1 MSDLVRI
8 LDELASSAKNDRDK
22 GDKFERLTKF
32 FLENDTRYKDR
43 FSDVWLWNK
52 FPLNEGKIDTGI
64 DLVAKEK
71 YGDGH
76 CAIQCKFY
84 GENTTIEKS
93 NIDSFF
99 TASGKKIY
107 TSRLIFSTSNKWTI
121 HAEDALKNQ
130 KIPVNRISIYDM
142 EEGSIDWN
150 QFNVSSLF
158 APQKIKNEIRP
169 HQKKAITDVI
179 KGFETKDRGKLIMAC
194 GTGKTFTSL
203 KIAEKIGG
211 SVLFL
216 TPSISLVSQTF
227 NEWAIQSSI
236 KINPIIICSDKTIK
250 ADDDDISTYDLTI
263 APTTDPKLVS
273 ETCKKI
279 FKSDE
284 LNVIFST
291 YQSIDVVIKAQEY
304 GLKDFDLIIC
314 DEAHRTTGV
323 TLSDR
328 DDTHFT
334 KVHDNDH
341 IKSKRRLYMTATPKI
356 YKESDKQSANKF
368 EADIYSMDDEKSYGN
383 EFHRLGFGEAVEKN
397 LLSDYKVMV
406 LGVEEQYANKFL
418 QQDGELQVD
427 DDIIKIIGCWNGL
440 AKRLVGTK
448 KIEPDQANAL
458 TGDPLEGNPMR
469 RAVAFCQRIKDSQR
483 FQKLFSETVNKFLN
497 YTGQKEDF
505 LKCEVDHMD
514 GTMSSLIR
522 KDKLKW
528 LKEDTSSRG
537 NICRIISNAKC
548 MSEGVD
554 VPTLDAVIFLNPK
567 NSYVDVVQSVG
578 RAMRKAEGKK
588 YGYIIIPISIPA
600 NIPPE
605 QALNDN
611 KKYKVVW
618 DVCQA
623 LRSHDDR
630 FNNYI
635 NKIKFNNNSTEILY
649 SQIGDGADF
658 KEESSKGSSSEDTS
672 SIKQLTLDLPSAQ
685 VWQNAILGKI
695 AKKCGDTEYWDEWAK
710 SVSTIAENHTNNIK
724 KLLKSRN
731 SETKDA
737 FEKFLKGLRKNIN
750 PSVSE
755 EDAIEMLSQH
765 LITKPVF
772 EALFNSYE
780 FVKKN
785 PISKAIQKILKTLE
799 GEEFEKEQVVLN
811 KFYESVKN
819 KVKGIDNPAGKQA
832 IIKELYDKF
841 FNIAFPKMAD
851 RLGIVYTPIEIVD
864 FIINS
869 VEDAL
874 NSEFNLSLNDKG
886 VHILDPFTGT
896 GTFIV
901 RLLQSRIIKNKNFLY
916 KYLNE
921 IHANEIVL
929 LAYYIAAIN
938 IEECFHDFSKIE
950 EYKSFQGITLTD
962 TFQLLENKNEIGEQ
976 MFLENNE
983 RLLKQNKAQ
992 IKVIFGNPPYSAK
1005 QGRAN
1010 DSNQNLDY
1018 PSLDNRIEETYKELS
1033 TGNLIASLYDS
1044 YVRAFRWASDRVD
1057 DSSGVICFVTNGSFI
1072 DSVSADGLRK
1082 SLIKEFDKI
1091 YLFNLRGNQRT
1102 SGEISRQEGGKIF
1115 GSGSRTQVVITLLIK
1130 NSKNKTKNKLFY
1142 HDIGDYLSREDKL
1155 KIIKKYKSINN
1166 ISWKNIKPN
1175 EQGDWIN
1182 KRDPNFNKLTP
1193 IINKENINNNSF
1205 FNFYSIGMVTNRD
1218 SWIVNFSKK
1227 KLINNIRNMI
1237 NFYNSQVDD
1246 YLKFIRS
1253 ESNKIRNDKKNI
1265 LDKII
1270 NNDPKKISWT
1280 VNLKKSLSK
1289 GVKYNYGEGSI
1300 VEYLYRPFCKN
1311 YIYLDKNLIE
1321 RPSKM
1326 SKIFPKL
1333 NLPNIF
1339 ICLPGLG
1346 SDRNFSSFISKDI
1359 IDNNF
1364 FNGGTQCFP
1373 LYIYDN
1379 EVEKDNN
1386 FSLFKTEEDI
1396 EQFNGYKR
1404 KINITDELFKK
1415 YFNILK
1421 FKISKEDIFYY
1432 IYGILNSSYK
1442 EKFNIE
1448 LKKEIARIPLQ
1459 KNFKI
1464 FSKAGRDLANLHL
1477 NYEDLDPYPLK
1488 NINIIK
1494 SENYAVRKMKFGKNS
1509 EGADKTLIIYNENI
1523 VLKGIPLEAY
1533 NYVINGKSA
1542 IEWVMERYQVSID
1555 RDSDI
1560 ENDPNDYCIE
1570 NKDPQYILNLLKKV
1584 INLSI
1589 QSVKIINSLPKID
1602 ETIS

>member
-1 MSDLVRI
+1 MQRMPLKI
-8 LDELASSAKNDRDK
+8 K
-22 GDKFERLTKF
+22 KFLLTE
-32 FLENDTRYKDR
+32 FLFMTWKMDQ
-43 FSDVWLWNK
+43 L
-52 FPLNEGKIDTGI
+52 IGI
-64 DLVAKEK
+64 NLMNA
-71 YGDGH
+71 
-76 CAIQCKFY
+76 
-84 GENTTIEKS
+84 
-93 NIDSFF
+93 
-99 TASGKKIY
+99 
-107 TSRLIFSTSNKWTI
+107 
-121 HAEDALKNQ
+121 
-130 KIPVNRISIYDM
+130 
-142 EEGSIDWN
+142 
-150 QFNVSSLF
+150 SLF
-158 APQKIKNEIRP
+158 APQKIKNDIRP
-169 HQKKAITDVI
+169 HQKKAITEVI

-211 SVLFL
+211 SILFL
-216 TPSISLVSQTF
+216 TPSIALVSQTF

-279 FKSDE
+279 FKNNE

-368 EADIYSMDDEKSYGN
+368 EADIYSMDDEKSYGT

-448 KIEPDQANAL
+448 KIELDQANAL

-514 GTMSSLIR
+514 GSMSSLIR
-522 KDKLKW
+522 KEKLKW
-528 LKEDTSSRG
+528 LKEDTSSKG

-658 KEESSKGSSSEDTS
+658 KDESSKGSSSDDTS

-710 SVSTIAENHTNNIK
+710 SVSTIAEKHTINIK

-731 SETKDA
+731 FETKDA
-737 FEKFLKGLRKNIN
+737 FEKFIKGLRKNIN

-772 EALFNSYE
+772 EALFESYE

-785 PISKAIQKILKTLE
+785 PVSKAIQKILKVLDDDEFNKDQITLD
-799 GEEFEKEQVVLN
+799 
-811 KFYESVKN
+811 KFYVSIRN
-819 KVKGIDNPAGKQA
+819 KIKGIDNAAGKQA
-832 IIKELYDKF
+832 VIKELYDKF
-841 FNIAFPKMAD
+841 FNIAFPKMAN

-864 FIINS
+864 FMIQS
-869 VEDAL
+869 VEDVL
-874 NSEFNLSLNDKG
+874 KSEFDTSFNNKG
-886 VHILDPFTGT
+886 VNILDPFTGT

-901 RLLQSRIIKNKNFLY
+901 RLLQSEIIKDKNLLY

-921 IHANEIVL
+921 MHANEIVL

-938 IEECFHDFSKIE
+938 IEECFHYRNTIKDYQTFD
-950 EYKSFQGITLTD
+950 GI
-962 TFQLLENKNEIGEQ
+962 
-976 MFLENNE
+976 
-983 RLLKQNKAQ
+983 
-992 IKVIFGNPPYSAK
+992 SA
-1005 QGRAN
+1005 
-1010 DSNQNLDY
+1010 Y
-1018 PSLDNRIEETYKELS
+1018 
-1033 TGNLIASLYDS
+1033 
-1044 YVRAFRWASDRVD
+1044 
-1057 DSSGVICFVTNGSFI
+1057 
-1072 DSVSADGLRK
+1072 
-1082 SLIKEFDKI
+1082 
-1091 YLFNLRGNQRT
+1091 
-1102 SGEISRQEGGKIF
+1102 
-1115 GSGSRTQVVITLLIK
+1115 
-1130 NSKNKTKNKLFY
+1130 
-1142 HDIGDYLSREDKL
+1142 
-1155 KIIKKYKSINN
+1155 
-1166 ISWKNIKPN
+1166 
-1175 EQGDWIN
+1175 
-1182 KRDPNFNKLTP
+1182 
-1193 IINKENINNNSF
+1193 
-1205 FNFYSIGMVTNRD
+1205 
-1218 SWIVNFSKK
+1218 
-1227 KLINNIRNMI
+1227 
-1237 NFYNSQVDD
+1237 
-1246 YLKFIRS
+1246 
-1253 ESNKIRNDKKNI
+1253 
-1265 LDKII
+1265 
-1270 NNDPKKISWT
+1270 
-1280 VNLKKSLSK
+1280 
-1289 GVKYNYGEGSI
+1289 
-1300 VEYLYRPFCKN
+1300 
-1311 YIYLDKNLIE
+1311 
-1321 RPSKM
+1321 
-1326 SKIFPKL
+1326 
-1333 NLPNIF
+1333 
-1339 ICLPGLG
+1339 
-1346 SDRNFSSFISKDI
+1346 
-1359 IDNNF
+1359 
-1364 FNGGTQCFP
+1364 
-1373 LYIYDN
+1373 
-1379 EVEKDNN
+1379 
-1386 FSLFKTEEDI
+1386 
-1396 EQFNGYKR
+1396 
-1404 KINITDELFKK
+1404 
-1415 YFNILK
+1415 
-1421 FKISKEDIFYY
+1421 
-1432 IYGILNSSYK
+1432 
-1442 EKFNIE
+1442 
-1448 LKKEIARIPLQ
+1448 
-1459 KNFKI
+1459 
-1464 FSKAGRDLANLHL
+1464 
-1477 NYEDLDPYPLK
+1477 
-1488 NINIIK
+1488 
-1494 SENYAVRKMKFGKNS
+1494 
-1509 EGADKTLIIYNENI
+1509 
-1523 VLKGIPLEAY
+1523 
-1533 NYVINGKSA
+1533 
-1542 IEWVMERYQVSID
+1542 
-1555 RDSDI
+1555 
-1560 ENDPNDYCIE
+1560 
-1570 NKDPQYILNLLKKV
+1570 
-1584 INLSI
+1584 
-1589 QSVKIINSLPKID
+1589 
-1602 ETIS
+1602 

>member
-8 LDELASSAKNDRDK
+8 LDELANSAKNDRDK
-22 GDKFERLTKF
+22 GNKFERLTKF

-64 DLVAKEK
+64 DIVAKEK
-71 YGDGH
+71 YGDGY

-84 GENTTIEKS
+84 GENTTVEKS

-107 TSRLIFSTSNKWTI
+107 TSRLIFSTSNNWTI

-142 EEGSIDWN
+142 EDGSIDWN
-150 QFNVSSLF
+150 QFDEASLF
-158 APQKIKNEIRP
+158 APQKIKNDIRP
-169 HQKKAITDVI
+169 HQKKAITEVI

-211 SVLFL
+211 SILFL
-216 TPSISLVSQTF
+216 TPSIALVSQTF

-279 FKSDE
+279 FKNNE

-341 IKSKRRLYMTATPKI
+341 IKAKRRLYMTATPKI
-356 YKESDKQSANKF
+356 YKEADKQSANKF
-368 EADIYSMDDEKSYGN
+368 DADIYSMDDEKNYGI

-514 GTMSSLIR
+514 GMMSSLIR

-528 LKEDTSSRG
+528 LKEDTSSKG
-537 NICRIISNAKC
+537 NVCRIISNAKC

-578 RAMRKAEGKK
+578 RAMRKADGKK

-649 SQIGDGADF
+649 SQIGEGTDF
-658 KEESSKGSSSEDTS
+658 KDESSKGSTSDDTS
-672 SIKQLTLDLPSAQ
+672 SIKQLTLDLPNAQ

-710 SVSTIAENHTNNIK
+710 SVSTIAEKHTINIK

-737 FEKFLKGLRKNIN
+737 FEKFIKGLRKNIN
-750 PSVSE
+750 PSVTE

-772 EALFNSYE
+772 EALFESYE

-785 PISKAIQKILKTLE
+785 PVSKAIQKILKILDDD
-799 GEEFEKEQVVLN
+799 EFNKEQVILD
-811 KFYESVKN
+811 KFYESIRN
-819 KVKGIDNPAGKQA
+819 KIKGIDNAAGKQA
-832 IIKELYDKF
+832 VIKELYDKF

-864 FIINS
+864 FMIQS
-869 VEDAL
+869 VEDTL
-874 NSEFNLSLNDKG
+874 KSEFDTSFNDKG
-886 VHILDPFTGT
+886 VNILDPFTGT

-901 RLLQSRIIKNKNFLY
+901 RLLQSKVIKDKNLLY

-921 IHANEIVL
+921 MHANEIVL

-938 IEECFHDFSKIE
+938 IEECFHDISTIK
-950 EYKSFQGITLTD
+950 EYKTFEGISLTD
-962 TFQLLENKNEIGEQ
+962 TFQLYENSDGREEQ
-976 MFLENNE
+976 MFSENNE
-983 RLLKQNKAQ
+983 RVNRQQKTQL
-992 IKVIFGNPPYSAK
+992 KVIIGNPPYSAR
-1005 QGRAN
+1005 QESQN
-1010 DSNQNLDY
+1010 DNNKNLKYLNLDEKI
-1018 PSLDNRIEETYKELS
+1018 NQTYQKMSSAQNSS
-1033 TGNLIASLYDS
+1033 TLYDS
-1044 YVRAFRWASDRVD
+1044 YIRAIRWASDRIQD
-1057 DSSGVICFVTNGSFI
+1057 QGIICFVTNGSFI
-1072 DSVSADGLRK
+1072 DSFSSDGLRK
-1082 SLIKEFDKI
+1082 SLINDFNKI
-1091 YLFNLRGNQRT
+1091 YLFNLRGHARSQGEQRRKEKGNVF
-1102 SGEISRQEGGKIF
+1102 GE
-1115 GSGSRTQVVITLLIK
+1115 GSKTRVVITLLVK
-1130 NSKNKTKNKLFY
+1130 NSKTKTKNQLFY
-1142 HDIGDYLSREDKL
+1142 YDIGDYLSREDKL
-1155 KIIKKYKSINN
+1155 KKIKNLKSV
-1166 ISWKNIKPN
+1166 KNIPWNKIIPN
-1175 EQGDWIN
+1175 DDGDWIN
-1182 KRDPNFNKLTP
+1182 KRNP
-1193 IINKENINNNSF
+1193 IFEKFDALIDKNNSNNKHNF
-1205 FNFYSIGMVTNRD
+1205 FKFYSLGVVTSRD
-1218 SWIVNFSKK
+1218 AWVINFSKSF
-1227 KLINNIRNMI
+1227 LIKNIKTMI
-1237 NFYNSQVDD
+1237 NFYNSQVND
-1246 YLKFIRS
+1246 YSKFIKS
-1253 ESNKIRNDKKNI
+1253 SSIKKISNKKP
-1265 LDKII
+1265 LEEFI
-1270 NNDPKKISWT
+1270 NNDPKNISWSRG
-1280 VNLKKSLSK
+1280 LKKILVSGIKL
-1289 GVKYNYGEGSI
+1289 KYEDDCLNK
-1300 VEYLYRPFCKN
+1300 YLHRPFCKN
-1311 YIYLDKNLIE
+1311 WIYLNKNLNE
-1321 RPSKM
+1321 SPSQIL
-1326 SKIFPKL
+1326 KIFPKP
-1333 NLPNIF
+1333 NIPNIF
-1339 ICLPGLG
+1339 ICYPGLG
-1346 SDRNFSSFISKDI
+1346 SDRDFSSFISKNI
-1359 IDNNF
+1359 IDFNF
-1364 FNGGTQCFP
+1364 FNGGTQCLPF
-1373 LYIYDN
+1373 YIYDN
-1379 EVEKDNN
+1379 KFEEDNN
-1386 FSLFKTEEDI
+1386 LALFEEKTEEF
-1396 EQFNGYKR
+1396 QGYKR
-1404 KINITDELFKK
+1404 KINISDDILKK
-1415 YFNILK
+1415 YNMNFK

-1432 IYGILNSSYK
+1432 IYGLLNSNVYK
-1442 EKFNIE
+1442 KTFNYE
-1448 LKKEIARIPLQ
+1448 MKKMTPRLPLS

-1464 FSKAGRDLANLHL
+1464 FSRAGRDLANLHL

-1488 NINIIK
+1488 NKNIKK
-1494 SENYAVRKMKFGKNS
+1494 SENYTVHKMKFGKNS
-1509 EGADKTLIIYNENI
+1509 QGEDKSVIIYNENI
-1523 VLKGIPLEAY
+1523 VLEGIPLEAY

-1555 RDSDI
+1555 KVSDI
-1560 ENDPNDYCIE
+1560 KNDPNEYCNE
-1570 NKDPQYILNLLKKV
+1570 SKDPQYILNLLKKV

-1589 QSVKIINSLPKID
+1589 QSVKIINSLPEID
-1602 ETIS
+1602 EITS